1 MTTQAYATTSRSIA
15 EPQEATAESGQ
26 RVTGGL
32 LAIPGFLAMSFSN
45 GIVHSFS
52 MRMHG
57 MIVAWLVLEMTGS
70 KLWLGIVSGVPALSI
85 VVFSLLGGL
94 LADSRDARRTLIVSR
109 GLLAVVSLA
118 AAVVAIS
125 GGMDLGSLMVFVLV
139 SVGLMAADM
148 PVARTLVLQSVGSAR
163 LASASA
169 ANLVTLN
176 LFNIAGPLALGVMI
190 GKTGAEAA
198 LFVLFGGYVAA
209 MLLTAKQPAGVT
221 APRPRGGSPAGEI
234 LAGFVYLRSTPA
246 VAALV
251 ALGFL
256 VILAGVYF
264 GMVPVYAREVLRVGP
279 EGLGLLT
286 ASFSVGSLTGAAYMT
301 ARGGMRHRGR
311 FVAALSLVFGTG
323 MVAFALSG
331 NLALSCLISF
341 VMGVAA
347 AFWQNTL
354 SVLVQVVAAPAMR
367 GRAVAVFTM
376 GFQLASAGW
385 LLGGV
390 LATLLSVQAA
400 VVLAGLAFAILSTLI
415 FAVCREVRE
424 ID

>member
-1 MTTQAYATTSRSIA
+1 
-15 EPQEATAESGQ
+15 
-26 RVTGGL
+26 
-32 LAIPGFLAMSFSN
+32 
-45 GIVHSFS
+45 
-52 MRMHG
+52 
-57 MIVAWLVLEMTGS
+57 
-70 KLWLGIVSGVPALSI
+70 VPALSI

-198 LFVLFGGYVAA
+198 LFVLFWGYVGA

-221 APRPRGGSPAGEI
+221 PPRPRGGNPAGEI

-311 FVAALSLVFGTG
+311 FVAALSLVFGAG

-341 VMGVAA
+341 VMGVTA

-354 SVLVQVVAAPAMR
+354 SVLVQVVAAPEMR